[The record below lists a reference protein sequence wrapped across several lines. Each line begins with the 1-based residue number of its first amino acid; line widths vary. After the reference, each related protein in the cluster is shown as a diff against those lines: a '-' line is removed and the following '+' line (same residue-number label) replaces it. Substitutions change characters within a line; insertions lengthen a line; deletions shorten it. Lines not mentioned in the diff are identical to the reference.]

1 MNPIPALP
9 SEGLGVRV
17 SHETAA
23 RLTAYVEL
31 LFRWQASQNLV
42 APATLPEVWRRHVA
56 DSLQTLEAQPQARHW
71 VDLGSGAGFPGL
83 VTAICLAEHGEGA
96 VHLVESNRGKA
107 AFLRAV
113 LRETGGR
120 GEVHAERI
128 ESFTQRFDGP
138 VDAVSARALAPL
150 DQLLALA
157 EPLMRRGAVA
167 VFHKGQDFAR
177 EVAFTTQSWTLNLVE
192 RQSRID
198 PAGRILVIADARR
211 RPAPPTVTNVPSPGD

>member
-1 MNPIPALP
+1 MIKPPP
-9 SEGLGVRV
+9 FPHDGLGVPV
-17 SHETAA
+17 SRETAA
-23 RLTAYVEL
+23 RLEIYVRL
-31 LFRWQASQNLV
+31 LHRWQESQNLV
-42 APATLPEVWRRHVA
+42 APGTLKDVWQRHVA
-56 DSLQTLEAQPQARHW
+56 DSLQSLEALPQARHW

-83 VTAICLAEHGEGA
+83 VTAICLAERGEGG

-128 ESFTQRFDGP
+128 ESFTQRFQDP

-150 DQLLALA
+150 ATLLDLA

-167 VFHKGQDFAR
+167 VFHKGQDFAA
-177 EVAFTTQSWTLNLVE
+177 EVTFTTQSWALTLLE
-192 RQSRID
+192 RTSRID
-198 PAGRILVIADARR
+198 PAGRILVVTEARR
-211 RPAPPTVTNVPSPGD
+211 RSDRPEVTRASP